1 MCRKL
6 LTLGG
11 CLAVGVGVAACTPAV
26 GEDAAL
32 SVDRGSCER
41 QRVLTNAPAT
51 EQGWSTACWERTED
65 PEEVAA
71 RAAVDTGRVSDSEAH
86 ALGKFAVFSPSGE
99 PCLDRVAVPPSA
111 RERSEGRT
119 ALSATSALAAW
130 GGLPTAHRCGGDA

>member
-41 QRVLTNAPAT
+41 QRVLVSAPDS
-51 EQGWSTACWERTED
+51 EQGWSTACWERKED
-65 PEEVAA
+65 PAAVAA
-71 RAAVDTGRVSDSEAH
+71 RAALDTNRLSDREAH
-86 ALGKFAVFSPSGE
+86 SLAKFAVFSPSGD
-99 PCLDRVAVPPSA
+99 PCLDRVAVPPSS
-111 RERSEGRT
+111 RERSEGRA
-119 ALSATSALAAW
+119 ALSAASVLAAW
-130 GGLPTAHRCGGDA
+130 DGLPTTLRCGGDA